1 MDLNELIPAPNAQK
15 VNKLAK
21 RVFGYSLDLENI
33 TENKA
38 KKLQKNLNEQ
48 VKIYETKLGSKAQ
61 TSKKYYEM
69 KLALEALSKHL
80 SERMVDEEDVEEAN
94 AFNTARDKAIADGK
108 DSFSFNGKT
117 YKITNKGADDE
128 KRAKDRFGEAE
139 EELEEGPGE
148 SDLHHMD
155 FDKVDRA
162 DLNTMS
168 EIVAEYVNENMQD
181 LPQSAAYSYDVII
194 DVDMNEDV
202 QESVQVNEG
211 QVEASELVMAA
222 KSMVDKYDQIIK
234 DISEMANEDL
244 APVADKVR
252 DEMGSDVA
260 DNFTQQMTSAL
271 ESTLSILKNDRA
283 TAENA
288 TRVLVGDQPA
298 DTMGDD
304 ALTPDVPD
312 MEPTVDQDAED
323 DFAASDAAMGG
334 EEAEVGREKR
344 D

>member
-1 MDLNELIPAPNAQK
+1 MNLEELVPAPNAEK
-15 VNKLAK
+15 VNKLTK
-21 RVFGYSLDLENI
+21 RTFGYSLDLSKLS
-33 TENKA
+33 ENKA
-38 KKLQKNLNEQ
+38 QKLHKNLSDQ
-48 VKIYETKLGSKAQ
+48 IKIYETKLGSKAQ
-61 TSKKYYEM
+61 NSKKYYEM
-69 KLALEALSKHL
+69 KLALETLSKHL
-80 SERMVDEEDVEEAN
+80 DERMVDEEDVEEAN

-117 YKITNKGADDE
+117 YKITKKGADDE

-155 FDKVDRA
+155 FDKVDKA

-168 EIVAEYVNENMQD
+168 EIVSEYVNENMQD

-202 QESVQVNEG
+202 NESVQVNEG

-222 KSMVDKYDQIIK
+222 KSMVDKYDAMIK
-234 DISEMANEDL
+234 DLSEMANEDL

-271 ESTLSILKNDRA
+271 ESTLAVMKNDRA

-298 DTMGDD
+298 DAMGDD
-304 ALTPDVPD
+304 AVTPDVPD

-323 DFAASDAAMGG
+323 DFAAADAASGG

>member
-21 RVFGYSLDLENI
+21 RVFGYSLDLENM
-33 TENKA
+33 TQSKA
-38 KKLQKNLNEQ
+38 KKLQNNLNEQ

-139 EELEEGPGE
+139 ELEEGPGE
-148 SDLHHMD
+148 SDLHHVD
-155 FDKVDRA
+155 FDKLDSA
-162 DLNTMS
+162 DVNNIS
-168 EIVAEYVNENMQD
+168 EIISDYVNENMDD
-181 LPQSAAYSYDVII
+181 LPESASYSYDIII

-202 QESVQVNEG
+202 NESKQITEG

-298 DTMGDD
+298 DAMGDD
-304 ALTPDVPD
+304 AVTPDVPD

-323 DFAASDAAMGG
+323 DFAAADAAIGG

>member
-33 TENKA
+33 TEIKA

-148 SDLHHMD
+148 SDLHHVD
-155 FDKVDRA
+155 FDKLDSRDVDFISGIIS
-162 DLNTMS
+162 D
-168 EIVAEYVNENMQD
+168 YVDENM
-181 LPQSAAYSYDVII
+181 PESASYSYDII
-194 DVDMNEDV
+194 VDVDMNEDV
-202 QESVQVNEG
+202 NESKQITEG

-271 ESTLSILKNDRA
+271 ESTISILKNDRA

-304 ALTPDVPD
+304 AVTPDVPD

>member
-1 MDLNELIPAPNAQK
+1 MDLNELIPAPNAEK

-21 RVFGYSLDLENI
+21 RTFGYSLDFKNI
-33 TENKA
+33 SENKA
-38 KKLQKNLNEQ
+38 KKLYTNLSEQ
-48 VKIYETKLGSKAQ
+48 IKIYETKLGSKAQ
-61 TSKKYYEM
+61 TNKRYYEM

-80 SERMVDEEDVEEAN
+80 DERMVDEEDVEEAN

-108 DSFSFNGKT
+108 NSFNFNGKT
-117 YKITNKGADDE
+117 YKITGKGADDE

-202 QESVQVNEG
+202 NESVQVNEG

-222 KSMVDKYDQIIK
+222 KSMVDKYDAMIK
-234 DISEMANEDL
+234 DLSEMANEDL

-260 DNFTQQMTSAL
+260 DNFMQTMTQAL
-271 ESTLSILKNDRA
+271 ESTLAVMKTDRA

-298 DTMGDD
+298 DAMGDD
-304 ALTPDVPD
+304 AITPDVPD
-312 MEPTVDQDAED
+312 MEPTIDQDSGD

>member
-33 TENKA
+33 TQSKA
-38 KKLQKNLNEQ
+38 KKLQNNLNEQ

-80 SERMVDEEDVEEAN
+80 YERMVDEEDVEEAN

-139 EELEEGPGE
+139 ELEEGPGE
-148 SDLHHMD
+148 SDLHHVD
-155 FDKVDRA
+155 FDKLDSA
-162 DLNTMS
+162 DVNNIS
-168 EIVAEYVNENMQD
+168 EIISDYVNENMDD
-181 LPQSAAYSYDVII
+181 LPESASYSYDIII

-202 QESVQVNEG
+202 NESKQITEG

-298 DTMGDD
+298 DAMGDD
-304 ALTPDVPD
+304 AVTPDVPD